1 MPSFVD
7 VLRDDLVESRH
18 VVSIAVVHADGTLRA
33 HSGDPDTVAF
43 WRSCAKPF
51 QAIPSITLGASA
63 AFHFGDDAHA
73 LQCASHNGEP
83 RHVEL
88 ARRMLAAS
96 GASESDLVCGP
107 HASLNDDVAKQMALR
122 GEQPTKAH
130 NNCSGKHAGMIAL
143 ARHKTK
149 WSVEGYARPDHPVQQ
164 QCLAEVARWAMV
176 PVLKVPHATDG
187 CGVPCFAL
195 PLRNMALAYARL
207 GAAAEDDRVDGVSED
222 ARGAAKELMAAMRKH
237 PFLIAGTARLDTEL
251 LEATKGRVIA
261 KIGAEGVY
269 SAMIPDQRIG
279 LALKVEDGAHR
290 ALGPALL
297 GLLDVLV
304 PGAVAGLDQYRSP
317 AIGNTLGATV
327 GRIVPRIALQQD
339 ATKR

>member
-33 HSGDPDTVAF
+33 WSGDPDTVAF

-51 QAIPSITLGASA
+51 QAIPSITLGASE
-63 AFHFGDDAHA
+63 AFGFGDEAHA

-88 ARRMLAAS
+88 ARRMLAAA
-96 GASESDLVCGP
+96 GASERDLHCGP
-107 HASLNDDVAKQMALR
+107 HASLNDDVAKEMSRR

-143 ARHKTK
+143 ARHKK
-149 WSVEGYARPDHPVQQ
+149 WGDGYARPDHPVQQ
-164 QCLAEVARWAMV
+164 QCLAEVAKWAGLHV
-176 PVLKVPHATDG
+176 TGVPHATDG

-207 GAAAEDDRVDGVSED
+207 GAVAEGDHVDSVGED
-222 ARGAAKELMAAMRKH
+222 ARAAAGQLVASVRKH

-251 LEATKGRVIA
+251 LDVTAGRVIA
-261 KIGAEGVY
+261 KVGAEGVY
-269 SAMIPDQRIG
+269 SAMIPEQRLGI
-279 LALKVEDGAHR
+279 ALKVEDGAHR

-297 GLLDVLV
+297 GLLDVLTPGSV
-304 PGAVAGLDQYRSP
+304 PGLDQHRSP
-317 AIGNTLGATV
+317 AIKNTLGATV
-327 GRIVPRIALQQD
+327 GRVVPRIALQHG
-339 ATKR
+339 ATK